1 MIITDTTCYPAS
13 PEAGFYF
20 PAKPQK
26 RKEKIIQLFFKSIH
40 FPVNPIF
47 NQVYIEIDQ

>member
-1 MIITDTTCYPAS
+1 MVRRRYRYPAS

-26 RKEKIIQLFFKSIH
+26 RKEVSHRAQKVSIFYLEECRAKGLEH
-40 FPVNPIF
+40 
-47 NQVYIEIDQ
+47 QKQG